1 LKIALY
7 IAVLIMT
14 IAAPGALRAQPVMQP
29 YYPGFAGL
37 PPYEILAIVR
47 SAGLDPVSRPA
58 RQGPVYVLRALNPA
72 GQEVRVVVDARMG
85 RIVKVVAVA
94 PTDPGAFAPP
104 ASIPPGRAVPDSNGP
119 ASRSAALPS
128 GIDDDTDFEPLHP
141 GAPGILPR
149 PPART
154 AAKPPPLPR
163 ARPKEAAVAAPSAS
177 AAPIAA
183 AAPAATPATATPASA
198 STGPSAS
205 AENTAPSAI
214 AIDE

>member
-1 LKIALY
+1 MKIALY

-104 ASIPPGRAVPDSNGP
+104 ASIPPGRA
-119 ASRSAALPS
+119 
-128 GIDDDTDFEPLHP
+128 
-141 GAPGILPR
+141 
-149 PPART
+149 
-154 AAKPPPLPR
+154 
-163 ARPKEAAVAAPSAS
+163 
-177 AAPIAA
+177 
-183 AAPAATPATATPASA
+183 
-198 STGPSAS
+198 
-205 AENTAPSAI
+205 
-214 AIDE
+214 